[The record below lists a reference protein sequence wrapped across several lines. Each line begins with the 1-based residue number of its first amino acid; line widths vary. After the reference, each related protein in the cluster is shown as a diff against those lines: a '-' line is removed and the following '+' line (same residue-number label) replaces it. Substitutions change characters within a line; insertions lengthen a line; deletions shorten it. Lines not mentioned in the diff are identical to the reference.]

1 MSRSIRIAVAF
12 ASLFSAV
19 LLIYNLL
26 FIGKVFPNIYIAG
39 VNVSRLGTNESA
51 QILSERIKA
60 PETIK
65 LVTPNETFNLNV
77 SEIEL
82 KYDYQKSSERAFDL
96 VRTGNIFSDF
106 ALRLRLPFERKDL
119 GLWVNLNRE
128 SLDKFVSVVAGQ
140 VSVDPI
146 YPSASFKNGELV
158 INKGQ
163 KGTIL
168 DDNLLRARIGRSL
181 SLADSSDIQIPLEEV
196 NPTLTKGEE
205 ESFTTLANKYLGKS
219 IEAKFEFD
227 SFKFTDNQV
236 LSFLK
241 LKGGFNEEKIKD
253 EIFKIAQKENGD
265 PQEPKFNF
273 ESGKVNEFL
282 PAKDG
287 VVVDSEKLL
296 NSFENAIT
304 ELGSSES
311 KTITFE
317 IPVTKTPPS
326 VTTDKVNDLGIKE
339 LIGRGTSTYFHS
351 IPGRVFNVS
360 LAASRINGTLVAP
373 GETFSFNK
381 TLGDVSKFTGYK
393 EAYVIRDGKTV
404 LGDGGGVCQVSTT
417 LFRSVLN
424 AGLPIEERR
433 AHAYRVGY
441 YEQDSA
447 PGIDAT
453 VYDPSPDFKFKND
466 TPAHIL
472 ITAKADPKKYSLV
485 FELYGTSDGRVSTV
499 TKPIVS
505 GTVAPPPDLYQDDPT
520 LPVGTIKQ
528 VDFKAWG
535 AKVSFN
541 YSVTRNGEEIYK
553 QTFVSNYRPWQ
564 AVYLRGT
571 APTN

>member
-12 ASLFSAV
+12 VSLFSAV

-39 VNVSRLGTNESA
+39 VNVSRLGTDEAA
-51 QILSERIKA
+51 QVLSEQVKA

-168 DDNLLRARIGRSL
+168 DDSLLLARIGRSL
-181 SLADSSDIQIPLEEV
+181 SLADSSDIQIPLEEID
-196 NPTLTKGEE
+196 PTLTKGEE

-227 SFKFTDNQV
+227 SFKFTDSQI
-236 LSFLK
+236 LSFLN

-253 EIFKIAQKENGD
+253 EIFKIAQKENRD

-304 ELGSSES
+304 ELGNSES

-424 AGLPIEERR
+424 AGLPIEERK

-472 ITAKADPKKYSLV
+472 ITAKADPKKYSLI

-520 LPVGTIKQ
+520 LPVGTVKQ

-541 YSVTRNGEEIYK
+541 YSVTRNGGEIYK

-571 APTN
+571 APVQ